1 MSGTVFLILLIAAT
15 LFAVL
20 AVLTLRRVGRANT
33 PGMRTVGWIV
43 GAFYIL
49 LMVETTH
56 HMGHMDES
64 AAWVPQRLGVLDWHV
79 IQAAVAIALG
89 LVTFA
94 ALRRLGRSVSENQI
108 VVGILMDQIPPDL
121 SIEEIGLTKRELE
134 VSQVIGTGRLSDR
147 DIANALYISE
157 ATAATHVRN
166 ILGKAGLHRRN
177 DILLLVTRSNHQP
190 KHGSE
195 TS

>member
-1 MSGTVFLILLIAAT
+1 MSEIVFIALLIAAM

-20 AVLTLRRVGRANT
+20 AVLMLRRVGHANT

-56 HMGHMDES
+56 HMGES
-64 AAWVPQRLGVLDWHV
+64 VAWVPQRLGVLDWHV

-94 ALRRLGRSVSENQI
+94 ALQRISRSVSEDQI
-108 VVGILMDQIPPDL
+108 VVEILMNQIPPDL

-177 DILLLVTRSNHQP
+177 DILLLVTRSLH
-190 KHGSE
+190 
-195 TS
+195 